1 VTKRTGH
8 MGYTFCLLRQAGCNL
23 VDMTKQGKHRRN
35 LLLGHRRTE
44 NYRRNKNPVKQALNL
59 IAILSTFRFIEII
72 GVGIFHPGG
81 VWCVIKIVSGVIL
94 LHCLPQAVLQ
104 RIPN

>member
-1 VTKRTGH
+1 
-8 MGYTFCLLRQAGCNL
+8 
-23 VDMTKQGKHRRN
+23 
-35 LLLGHRRTE
+35 
-44 NYRRNKNPVKQALNL
+44 L
-59 IAILSTFRFIEII
+59 IAIHSAFRFIEII

-94 LHCLPQAVLQ
+94 LHCLPQAVQQ